1 MPHGATLAITSHFI
15 LNIYTY
21 PLHDRDLFIERASQ
35 QLSRKQPD
43 LSVQIPHAASPF
55 LDSKH
60 LYTTQTRD
68 NLSPNT
74 LFAQNNITQ

>member
-1 MPHGATLAITSHFI
+1 
-15 LNIYTY
+15 
-21 PLHDRDLFIERASQ
+21 LFIERASQ